1 MAYTI
6 KGTYAA
12 VCDCSLLCPCP
23 VDGPPTGE
31 GDQCHGLLVFDIREG
46 NLNGTDLSG
55 VAFALYNH
63 FPSNLTS
70 GNWTVGTV
78 VDEGASDDQAQAIE
92 RIVSGQEGGPF
103 GEFVPLIGENEG
115 MKRGAVRLSDG
126 DTPSGSVAGVGDF
139 GVDFVR
145 GPDGSPT
152 TVSNAMFGF
161 APTFKVGK
169 GSGRFSVFG
178 SSHEARYAEGAEFEF
193 STAMPEGAIHPRA

>member
-31 GDQCHGLLVFDIREG
+31 GDQCHGLLVFDVREG

-70 GNWTVGTV
+70 GNWKVGIV
-78 VDEGASDDQAQAIE
+78 VDDGASDEQAQAIE
-92 RIVSGQEGGPF
+92 RIVSGDAGGPF
-103 GEFVPLIGENEG
+103 GEFKPLIGKYG
-115 MKRGAVRLSDG
+115 
-126 DTPSGSVAGVGDF
+126 
-139 GVDFVR
+139 
-145 GPDGSPT
+145 
-152 TVSNAMFGF
+152 
-161 APTFKVGK
+161 
-169 GSGRFSVFG
+169 
-178 SSHEARYAEGAEFEF
+178 EGADFEF
-193 STAMPEGAIHPRA
+193 STEMAGELHPRA

>member
-31 GDQCHGLLVFDIREG
+31 GDQCHGLLVFDVREG

-70 GNWTVGTV
+70 GNWKVGIV
-78 VDEGASDDQAQAIE
+78 VDDGASDEQAQAIE
-92 RIVSGQEGGPF
+92 RIVSGEEGGPF
-103 GEFVPLIGENEG
+103 GEFAPH
-115 MKRGAVRLSDG
+115 S
-126 DTPSGSVAGVGDF
+126 PSGSVAGVGDF

-152 TVSNAMFGF
+152 TVNNAMFGF
-161 APTFKVGK
+161 APAFKVGK

-178 SSHEARYAEGAEFEF
+178 SGHEARYAEGADFEF
-193 STAMPEGAIHPRA
+193 STQMAEGATHPRA

>member
-12 VCDCSLLCPCP
+12 ICDCRLLCPCP
-23 VDGPPTGE
+23 VDGVPTGK
-31 GDQCHGLLVFDIREG
+31 GDECHGCLIFDLREG
-46 NLNGTDLSG
+46 NLDGTDLAG

-63 FPSNLTS
+63 FPSNLSS
-70 GNWTVGTV
+70 GNWKVGII
-78 VDEGASDDQAQAIE
+78 VDQGASDEQAQAIE

-103 GEFVPLIGENEG
+103 GEFAPLIGEYVG
-115 MKRGAVRLSDG
+115 MQRARVNLSDG
-126 DTPSGSVAGVGDF
+126 ESPSVSVDGVGEF
-139 GVDFVR
+139 SVELLR

-169 GSGRFSVFG
+169 GSGRYKVFG
-178 SSHEARYAEGAEFEF
+178 SDYEPEYGEGADFEF
-193 STAMPEGAIHPRA
+193 SSEMAEGAIHPRA